1 MAAFVCRS
9 GRRAPPRRCL
19 SIPLSFRGD
28 DGPFRRPV
36 PAHGRRLPDAGL
48 CWPPILARAEAPSAL
63 IPFAI
68 PAQPL
73 SQALVA
79 YSRASGMTVLVDS
92 GLTEGRQAPALD
104 GRYTAGDALRRLL
117 AGRPCRSAMPART
130 RSPWWRTRG
139 RRVHGSHACATRPM
153 PPACRPRCAASCA
166 RRPARGYRALVQL
179 WFDGDARVS
188 KMNWITRSGQAA
200 RDQALSMP
208 WRTCARAPCRRI
220 CRSP

>member
-1 MAAFVCRS
+1 MSERGGA
-9 GRRAPPRRCL
+9 APPRRCL

-28 DGPFRRPV
+28 DGPFRRLCLR
-36 PAHGRRLPDAGL
+36 AGGARLTLAL

-104 GRYTAGDALRRLL
+104 GRYTAGRCAAQAAGGSPLSIRYASAYSFTLVADARPARPRQPRLRHAHAARLQAALRRVL
-117 AGRPCRSAMPART
+117 
-130 RSPWWRTRG
+130 
-139 RRVHGSHACATRPM
+139 
-153 PPACRPRCAASCA
+153 CAAA
-166 RRPARGYRALVQL
+166 GTAPGGYRALVQL
-179 WFDGDARVS
+179 WFDGDARAS
-188 KMNWITRSGQAA
+188 A
-200 RDQALSMP
+200 
-208 WRTCARAPCRRI
+208 
-220 CRSP
+220 

>member
-1 MAAFVCRS
+1 MTVRFA
-9 GRRAPPRRCL
+9 GLCL
-19 SIPLSFRGD
+19 RTGGACLTL
-28 DGPFRRPV
+28 
-36 PAHGRRLPDAGL
+36 AL

-153 PPACRPRCAASCA
+153 PPACSRVAPRPVRGGRHA
-166 RRPARGYRALVQL
+166 PGGYRALVQL

-200 RDQALSMP
+200 RDQALEHALADMG
-208 WRTCARAPCRRI
+208 PCRRI

>member
-1 MAAFVCRS
+1 MTVRFAGLCL
-9 GRRAPPRRCL
+9 RAGGACL
-19 SIPLSFRGD
+19 TL
-28 DGPFRRPV
+28 V
-36 PAHGRRLPDAGL
+36 L
-48 CWPPILARAEAPSAL
+48 CWPPILARAEAPSVL

-117 AGRPCRSAMPART
+117 AG
-130 RSPWWRTRG
+130 SPLSIRY
-139 RRVHGSHACATRPM
+139 
-153 PPACRPRCAASCA
+153 ASEYSFTLVA
-166 RRPARGYRALVQL
+166 DPRPARPRQPRLRDTAHAARLQAALRRVLCAAAGTAPGGYRALVQL

-188 KMNWITRSGQAA
+188 KMNWITCSGLAA
-200 RDQALSMP
+200 RDQALEHALADMRAGP
-208 WRTCARAPCRRI
+208 LPVDLPQPVTVLLEPRAARQCDMLEGA
-220 CRSP
+220 SGG